1 MKNGGIYWISESD
14 GEYLIYINALIIPKE
29 ESNQINLD
37 EITFSFQNWGRT
49 RKN

>member
-1 MKNGGIYWISESD
+1 MAGFT
-14 GEYLIYINALIIPKE
+14 EYLNQMVKCLIDINVQIIPKE

-37 EITFSFQNWGRT
+37 EITFFFQNWRRT